1 MRYATE
7 QNLTELALER
17 WSDCKTE
24 RMRRIMTS
32 LVRHL
37 HGFVREVEPTTEE
50 WLTACNWLARLGQ
63 TCDDKRQ
70 EFILLSDVLGVSMLV
85 DAINNRF
92 ASGATPSTVQGP
104 FHIEDSPQLEKG
116 ASMAD
121 GIEGMP
127 CFITGTVRGVDGAP
141 IAGAMLDIW
150 QADGEGMYEAQ
161 LGVSE
166 PRLRAIY
173 RTGPDGRYAVKTI
186 TPIGYSIPMDGPVG
200 ELMKQTNI
208 SHYRP
213 SHIHFLVEA
222 PGYRRLV
229 THLFEK
235 GARYIESDVVFGV
248 KSELIADFK
257 SQPAGRAPT
266 GEVVS
271 TPFRTVEYD
280 FVLDRTAD
288 SLAASVRA

>member
-17 WSDCKTE
+17 WSNCQTE
-24 RMRRIMTS
+24 RMRHIMTA
-32 LVRHL
+32 LVAHI
-37 HGFVREVEPTTEE
+37 HGFVREVEPTQEE
-50 WLTACNWLARLGQ
+50 WLAACQWLARVGQ

-104 FHIEDSPQLEKG
+104 FHIDGSPHMETG
-116 ASMAD
+116 DSMAS
-121 GIEGMP
+121 GIEGVP
-127 CFITGTVRGVDGAP
+127 CFLTGTVRGIDGTA
-141 IAGAMLDIW
+141 IEGATLDVW
-150 QADGEGMYEAQ
+150 QADSEGMYEAQ
-161 LGVSE
+161 LGIDE

-173 RTGPDGRYAVKTI
+173 RTGRDGRYAVKTI
-186 TPIGYSIPMDGPVG
+186 TPVGYSIPMDGPVG

-229 THLFEK
+229 THLFERD
-235 GARYIESDVVFGV
+235 ARFIDSDVVFGV
-248 KSELIADFK
+248 KSELITDFK
-257 SQPAGRAPT
+257 MQPPGRSPT
-266 GEVVS
+266 GEMVS

-280 FVLDRTAD
+280 FVLDRAE
-288 SLAASVRA
+288 